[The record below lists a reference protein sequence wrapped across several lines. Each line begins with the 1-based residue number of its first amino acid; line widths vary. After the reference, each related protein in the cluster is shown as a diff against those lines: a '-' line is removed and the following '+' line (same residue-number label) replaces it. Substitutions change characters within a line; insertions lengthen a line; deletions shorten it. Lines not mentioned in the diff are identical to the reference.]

1 MLEQYLFACYVDG
14 GRGEVVG
21 GVREYDCWGLSCAV
35 RQELL
40 GLPPLPDAGVIS
52 RHRLRES
59 AKSYRVYADLLPE
72 GPAIPGAL
80 AAVMSGELCT
90 HVGVVLELD
99 GMLAVLEINPNS
111 GCRWLRIADF
121 ERTYY
126 RVKYHAD
133 RDLREQVC
141 GRAG

>member
-1 MLEQYLFACYVDG
+1 MLEQYLFARYVDG

-21 GVREYDCWGLSCAV
+21 GVPEFDCFGVSDAI
-35 RQELL
+35 RQEVL
-40 GLPPLPDAGVIS
+40 GLPPLPKAGVVS

-59 AKSYRVYADLLPE
+59 AKSYRVYADLMPE

-99 GMLAVLEINPNS
+99 GMLAVAEINPKS
-111 GCRWLRIADF
+111 GFRWLRIADF

>member
-1 MLEQYLFACYVDG
+1 MLEQYLFARYVDG

-21 GVREYDCWGLSCAV
+21 GVREFDCWGLAMAI
-35 RQELL
+35 REELL
-40 GLPPLPDAGVIS
+40 GMPPLPDAGVIS

-72 GPAIPGAL
+72 GPPIPGAL

-99 GMLAVLEINPNS
+99 GMLGVAEINPKT
-111 GCRWLRIADF
+111 GFRWQRIADF

>member
-1 MLEQYLFACYVDG
+1 MLDPYLFARYVDG
-14 GRGEVVG
+14 RRGEVVG
-21 GVREYDCWGLSCAV
+21 GVREFDCWGLAMAV
-35 RQELL
+35 REELL

-59 AKSYRVYADLLPE
+59 AKSYRVYADLMPE
-72 GPAIPGAL
+72 GPPVPGAL

-99 GMLAVLEINPNS
+99 GMLAVAEINPKS
-111 GCRWLRIADF
+111 GFRWLRIADF

>member
-1 MLEQYLFACYVDG
+1 MLEKYLFARYVDG
-14 GRGEVVG
+14 GRGELVG
-21 GVREYDCWGLSCAV
+21 GAYEYDCWGLSCAV

-40 GLPPLPDAGVIS
+40 GLAPLPDAGVIS

-59 AKSYRVYADLLPE
+59 AKSYRVYADLMPE
-72 GPAIPGAL
+72 SQPIPGAL

-99 GMLAVLEINPNS
+99 GMLAVLEINPKS
-111 GCRWLRIADF
+111 GCRWLRIGDF
-121 ERTYY
+121 ERAYY

-133 RDLREQVC
+133 RDLREQV
-141 GRAG
+141 R

>member
-1 MLEQYLFACYVDG
+1 MLEPYLFARYVDG

-21 GVREYDCWGLSCAV
+21 GVREYDCFGVSDAI

-40 GLPPLPDAGVIS
+40 GLPPLPNAGVVS

-59 AKSYRVYADLLPE
+59 ARSYRVYADLMPE

-99 GMLAVLEINPNS
+99 GMLGVAEINPKS
-111 GCRWLRIADF
+111 GFRWQRIADF

-133 RDLREQVC
+133 RDLREQVF
-141 GRAG
+141 GRTG

>member
-1 MLEQYLFACYVDG
+1 MLDDYLFAEYEDG
-14 GRGEVVG
+14 ANGEIVNGR
-21 GVREYDCWGLSCAV
+21 RRYNCWTLACAV
-35 RQELL
+35 RQEVL

-59 AKSYRVYADLLPE
+59 AKSYRVYADLLPD
-72 GPAIPGAL
+72 GPAVPGAL

-99 GMLAVLEINPNS
+99 GMLAVLEINPKS

>member
-1 MLEQYLFACYVDG
+1 MLEQYLFARYVDG

-21 GVREYDCWGLSCAV
+21 GVREYDCWGLALAV

-59 AKSYRVYADLLPE
+59 AKSYRVYAELLPE
-72 GPAIPGAL
+72 GSAIPGAI

-99 GMLAVLEINPNS
+99 GMLAVLEINPHS
-111 GCRWLRIADF
+111 GCRWLRVADF
-121 ERTYY
+121 ERAYY

>member
-1 MLEQYLFACYVDG
+1 MLEQYLFARYVDG
-14 GRGEVVG
+14 GRGEAVR
-21 GVREYDCWGLSCAV
+21 GVREFDCWGLSCAV
-35 RQELL
+35 RQEVL

-59 AKSYRVYADLLPE
+59 AKSYLLYAELMPE
-72 GPAIPGAL
+72 GPPIPGAL

-99 GMLAVLEINPNS
+99 GMLAVLEINPKS